1 MDSKLGNL
9 KLYDEIVGTVV
20 ANVLAESTRTD
31 NKIYLKWFESDQASH
46 NVYFEGASIAAA
58 VLKTQIYMD
67 MPLHKYILFK
77 FKNWRRRK
85 LLKWVRTKKVPESA
99 TQIQLII
106 NHISTHFELTPETG
120 AIWRDINYRYYTKK
134 KGATDESNC
143 N

>member
-1 MDSKLGNL
+1 MNSKLGNL
-9 KLYDEIVGTVV
+9 NLYDQIVAAVV
-20 ANVLAESTRTD
+20 ANNLAEAARTN
-31 NKIYLKWFESDQASH
+31 NKIYLKWFDPEQASH
-46 NVYFEGASIAAA
+46 NVYFEGACIAAA

-85 LLKWVRTKKVPESA
+85 LLKWVRTKNVPESA

-120 AIWRDINYRYYTKK
+120 TIWRDINYRYYTKK